1 MANVRYIGGGVRRGK
16 LLLGSPSTI
25 GEILRMNGTSD
36 KLLLPISDKLLL
48 TIPEAMAVTNLGRT
62 MVYRLIGNGALESV
76 KVGRKRLIP
85 TAAATDWVEQL
96 RRKCSGQV

>member
-1 MANVRYIGGGVRRGK
+1 
-16 LLLGSPSTI
+16 
-25 GEILRMNGTSD
+25 MNGTSD

-62 MVYRLIGNGALESV
+62 MVYQLIGNGALESV

-85 TAAATDWVEQL
+85 AAAATDWVERL
-96 RRKCSGQV
+96 RQKCSGRV

>member
-1 MANVRYIGGGVRRGK
+1 
-16 LLLGSPSTI
+16 
-25 GEILRMNGTSD
+25 MNGTSD

-62 MVYRLIGNGALESV
+62 MVYQLIGNGALESV

-85 TAAATDWVEQL
+85 AAAATDWVEQL